1 MIRVLIV
8 ENDPMARALL
18 EMFVRSSK
26 AYTITASI
34 RCEDL
39 TPELIAD
46 SRAQLILLSTGALA
60 QASWIKAD
68 FPETKLIVMTADPE
82 CGYIASAKEAGAD
95 SFWYQQP
102 DEKALFEIMDA
113 AMAGKC
119 VYPEQMIV
127 RLGEALSTDFTE
139 REIQV
144 LREVVSGSTDAEI
157 ADRLS
162 ISLRTVKGHIQNLR
176 EKTGYRNRTE
186 LAVHARSSRLII
198 Q

>member
-8 ENDPMARALL
+8 ENDPMARTLL
-18 EMFVRSSK
+18 EVFVRSSK
-26 AYTITASI
+26 AYTVAASVQ
-34 RCEDL
+34 CGEL

-46 SRAQLILLSTGALA
+46 SRVQLILLSTGALV
-60 QASWIKAD
+60 QAGWIKAD

-82 CGYIASAKEAGAD
+82 YGYIASAKKSGAD

-102 DEKALFEIMDA
+102 DEKALEEIMDA
-113 AMAGKC
+113 TMVGSR

-127 RLGEALSTDFTE
+127 LLGDALSTDFTE

-157 ADRLS
+157 AERLS
-162 ISLRTVKGHIQNLR
+162 ISLRTVKGHIQRLR

-198 Q
+198 P

>member
-26 AYTITASI
+26 TYTSAASI
-34 RCEDL
+34 RCEEL
-39 TPELIAD
+39 TLELIAD

-60 QASWIKAD
+60 QAGFIKTNY
-68 FPETKLIVMTADPE
+68 PETKLIVMTADPE
-82 CGYIASAKEAGAD
+82 CGYIASAKESGAD

-102 DEKALFEIMDA
+102 DEQALERIMNA
-113 AMAGKC
+113 TMAGQC

-127 RLGEALSTDFTE
+127 RLGDALSTDFTE

-157 ADRLS
+157 AERLS

>member
-26 AYTITASI
+26 AYTSAASI
-34 RCEDL
+34 RCEEL
-39 TPELIAD
+39 TPELITD
-46 SRAQLILLSTGALA
+46 SRVQLVLLSTGALA
-60 QASWIKAD
+60 QAGWVKEN
-68 FPETKLIVMTADPE
+68 FPEIMLIVMTADPE

-102 DEKALFEIMDA
+102 DEKALEEIMYA
-113 AMAGKC
+113 TMAGNS
-119 VYPEQMIV
+119 VYPEQMVV
-127 RLGEALSTDFTE
+127 RLGDALSTDFTD

-157 ADRLS
+157 AERLS

>member
-18 EMFVRSSK
+18 EMFVRSNQ
-26 AYTITASI
+26 AYTIAASI
-34 RCEDL
+34 RCEEL
-39 TPELIAD
+39 TPELVAD
-46 SRAQLILLSTGALA
+46 SCAQLILLSTGALA
-60 QASWIKAD
+60 QANWIKD
-68 FPETKLIVMTADPE
+68 NFPETKLIVMTADPE
-82 CGYIASAKEAGAD
+82 YGYIASAKESGAD

-102 DEKALFEIMDA
+102 DKKALEEIINA
-113 AMAGKC
+113 TMAGNR
-119 VYPEQMIV
+119 VYPERMTV
-127 RLGEALSTDFTE
+127 CLGDALSTDFTE

-144 LREVVSGSTDAEI
+144 LREVVSGRTDAEI

-198 Q
+198 L